1 MIYPCYLAVNIP
13 PRFSQVLYSIIFKSC
28 PPNIFDGIAKAEIHM
43 FRDLD
48 ALDSRGM
55 VLVM

>member
-1 MIYPCYLAVNIP
+1 MIDPCYFAVNIP
-13 PRFSQVLYSIIFKSC
+13 PRFSQVLYSIIFQSC

-48 ALDSRGM
+48 ALNA
-55 VLVM
+55 